1 MNTMRISLFSI
12 NIRKATTWLFLVS
25 VLFAVSCQKN
35 NYSVDLDE
43 VKQAPT
49 AAQFVLLD
57 NKLRVDYFVRNVNA
71 PYKIPVGFTN
81 VTKEDRKINFV
92 YTSRNAAPGVQFNG
106 PASIVIPAGKVLDTL
121 SFNGIFSGYPTGRKD
136 TIKIKF
142 SGVQGVDSRDSFELI
157 LQRYCD
163 VDISALL
170 GEYAN
175 TYEYSAA
182 NVLQYGPY
190 LTGVDNLVAT
200 GPTKAEGY
208 FVNLYDEGWTDI
220 KFIMDWSNP
229 ASFTITIPEQP
240 TGSAGSSVKFIRST
254 PGRTNTFSSCDG
266 TFSISIDR
274 LNASKQLLGSA
285 GYQIRLA
292 R

>member
-1 MNTMRISLFSI
+1 MRISLNSI
-12 NIRKATTWLFLVS
+12 NIRKATSWLFIVS
-25 VLFAVSCQKN
+25 VFFAFSCKKN

-49 AAQFVLLD
+49 AAQFVVLD
-57 NKLRVDYFVRNVNA
+57 NKLRVDYFVRNVSD
-71 PYKIPVGFTN
+71 PFKIPVGFTN
-81 VTKEDRKINFV
+81 VANEDRTINLV
-92 YTSRNAAPGVQFNG
+92 YSSTNAAQGVQFNG
-106 PASIVIPAGKVLDTL
+106 PSSVVIPAGKVVDTF
-121 SFNGIFSGYPTGRKD
+121 SFKGIFSGYPSGRRD

-142 SGVQGVDSRDSFELI
+142 SGVPGVDRRDSFELV

-163 VDISALL
+163 VDISALV

-175 TYEYSAA
+175 TNEFSAT
-182 NVLQYGPY
+182 NVFQYGPY
-190 LTGVDNLVAT
+190 VTAVDNLVAT
-200 GPTKAEGY
+200 GPTKAEGF
-208 FVNLYDEGWTDI
+208 FVNLYDEGWSDI

-229 ASFTITIPEQP
+229 ASFTITIPEQS
-240 TGSAGSSVKFIRST
+240 TGSASSAVKFVRST

-274 LNASKQLLGSA
+274 LNASKQLLGTA
-285 GYQIRLA
+285 GYQIRIV